1 MKHEDGSHVIWRFL
15 RPEVEE
21 LVAYVAI
28 LASML
33 GYALYNVTV
42 RGAIGTDS
50 QDLLFSITNAKQSL
64 LEFMSQSDGLGT
76 LFIFG
81 LWVLIGTVVY
91 LLSWVLITVLIDISR
106 NVEVSSSFV
115 HPRSFNQSDYW
126 FSVVVRASIRLAGA
140 VALIVFASVW
150 ATSFA
155 PVWIVSFESLF
166 AQGLSVDNMM
176 DAGAAIIGVGLT
188 LHIGA
193 ILLRT
198 ALLRARYSA

>member
-1 MKHEDGSHVIWRFL
+1 MKQEDASHVIWRFL

-21 LVAYVAI
+21 LVAYVVI
-28 LASML
+28 IASML
-33 GYALYNVTV
+33 GYALYAVTV

-76 LFIFG
+76 FFIFG
-81 LWVLIGTVVY
+81 LWVLIGTIVY
-91 LLSWVLITVLIDISR
+91 LLSWVLITFLIDISR

-115 HPRSFNQSDYW
+115 HPRSFHQSDYW
-126 FSVVVRASIRLAGA
+126 LSVVVRASIRVAGA
-140 VALIVFASVW
+140 IALIVFASIW

-166 AQGLSVDNMM
+166 AQGFSVANIT
-176 DAGAAIIGVGLT
+176 DAVAAVVGVGLT

-198 ALLRARYSA
+198 ALLRSRYSA